1 MATGQLTLND
11 YFNVVFQALAHVS
24 HLRDYFLWPENY
36 QHCKSELVSRFGILL
51 RKLWSPHNY
60 RNLVTPHEL
69 LQEVTLRSEKKFKIG
84 SKGDPLEFLS
94 WFLNTLHADLTVD
107 KKRGRS
113 IIHDCFQGR
122 VHVTTERE
130 ELVEVPSEGQGT
142 SGASNN
148 NNSTS
153 NTANEGGEGKRKRRR
168 VKQSV
173 VSARETPFLYLSL
186 DIPPPPLFKDEA
198 ERNIIPQEPIFT
210 LLNKFNGSSVQYIA
224 ATNEKKKYQLTV
236 LPKYIVFAIKRFT
249 NNAFFMEKN
258 PTIVNF
264 PIKNLDL
271 ADCTYWL

>member
-1 MATGQLTLND
+1 
-11 YFNVVFQALAHVS
+11 VH
-24 HLRDYFLWPENY
+24 
-36 QHCKSELVSRFGILL
+36 RFGILL

-94 WFLNTLHADLTVD
+94 WFLNTLHADLTAD
-107 KKRGRS
+107 KKRGKS
-113 IIHDCFQGR
+113 IVHDCFQGR
-122 VHVTTERE
+122 VHVTSERE
-130 ELVEVPSEGQGT
+130 QLVEEASAQTT
-142 SGASNN
+142 SGTQHNAAGPTAASG
-148 NNSTS
+148 
-153 NTANEGGEGKRKRRR
+153 EGGEKKKRRR
-168 VKQSV
+168 VKQNV
-173 VSARETPFLYLSL
+173 VTERETPFLYLSL

-198 ERNIIPQEPIFT
+198 ERNIIAQEPIFT
-210 LLNKFNGSSVQYIA
+210 LLNKFDGHSVQYIA
-224 ATNEKKKYQLTV
+224 ATNEKKKYRLTA

-271 ADCTYWL
+271 ADCTCLSLNLNMFVLRD